1 MKKFNKCHRVV
12 LMYYAKERDHVK
24 IGNNKIFSITLDNV
38 FYNDDMVSC
47 LKNCF
52 RANQALLCDDY
63 WGQRDKYYQI
73 FILFDEE
80 WRNIAILCNFL
91 KGFGRFTRSCLI
103 QLKVLIFFNSNGFV
117 QTILSNL
124 KLLFDKYVKNSK
136 STSSSLVESS
146 NVSNNNLV
154 YSSFHQLNYK
164 SSIRYHEFSLLAR
177 DLLAILILIIAS
189 VSAFSTG
196 KKVITPLRSS
206 LKLKMVQVIV
216 CFDDW
221 MRAKGFSTCN
231 YYSCFLVIIL

>member
-1 MKKFNKCHRVV
+1 MNLFLC
-12 LMYYAKERDHVK
+12 LSQWDTD
-24 IGNNKIFSITLDNV
+24 NKIFSITLDNA

-52 RANQALLCDDY
+52 RANQALLIRRKIFYDVVDKRFHLNVTKKFCQDFVLDY

-91 KGFGRFTRSCLI
+91 KD
-103 QLKVLIFFNSNGFV
+103 FV

-206 LKLKMVQVIV
+206 LKLKMVQAIV

>member
-1 MKKFNKCHRVV
+1 
-12 LMYYAKERDHVK
+12 
-24 IGNNKIFSITLDNV
+24 
-38 FYNDDMVSC
+38 MVSC

-52 RANQALLCDDY
+52 RANQALLCDGAFFFQIRYCAHILNPIIKASLEFTDDVVDY

-80 WRNIAILCNFL
+80 WRNTAILCNFL
-91 KGFGRFTRSCLI
+91 KGFGRFPRSCLI